1 MFGRCENADVSFS
14 VGDFGNLALAIIQLD
29 LNTRSSS
36 DLRGQRVRHVGDV
49 PIDHQVRNFHV
60 RLSLLLERF
69 SFDIVFALPPVFR
82 LAVIALGSFRVSSLE
97 F

>member
-60 RLSLLLERF
+60 RLSLLLETFFFRYRICVASGVSAGGYCVGEF
-69 SFDIVFALPPVFR
+69 PGKFA
-82 LAVIALGSFRVSSLE
+82 
-97 F
+97 